1 MLCFYNLCYYILENS
16 WVMIQRNSS
25 DFFSL
30 VVNVQNCH
38 PHIKCTV
45 HVHVYPCSLIILLWY
60 TRCSAT
66 SCQAQAYSH
75 PVLITY
81 ICLSKILIAVS
92 PIFVRF
98 IPLLY
103 CYVVSLTWASVDDDE
118 WFLPLF
124 LPVICCVSNNEIVVT
139 HHRIWNRGQT
149 AS

>member
-1 MLCFYNLCYYILENS
+1 MLCFYVTIFWKTLEWWSRGIVRIFFRSWLMYKIATPTLNL
-16 WVMIQRNSS
+16 
-25 DFFSL
+25 
-30 VVNVQNCH
+30 
-38 PHIKCTV
+38 
-45 HVHVYPCSLIILLWY
+45 YPCSLIILLWY

-124 LPVICCVSNNEIVVT
+124 LPVICCVSKNEIVVT